1 MVTTLNG
8 KPVIKMVILLVILV
22 AIGWTIY
29 SAVTKDKQ
37 PLLATGKPA
46 PDFIAKDLTGKEYRL
61 SELKGKGIILNFW
74 GTWCEPCREEM
85 PALQEMSEKLKDQ
98 GVLVLAVNNG
108 ESEVAVQAFAKQ
120 YGLTFP
126 ILLDKRLDIAKAYE
140 VVNLPTTYFIKH
152 DGTMALRVIG
162 PLNVNTILDN
172 AKKIAP

>member
-1 MVTTLNG
+1 MKT
-8 KPVIKMVILLVILV
+8 VILLVILV

-37 PLLATGKPA
+37 PQLATGKPA

-61 SELKGKGIILNFW
+61 SELKGKGVILNFW
-74 GTWCEPCREEM
+74 GTWCEPCRDEM
-85 PALQEMSEKLKDQ
+85 PALQEMSETLKNQ
-98 GVLVLAVNNG
+98 GVLVLGVNNG
-108 ESEVAVQAFAKQ
+108 ESDVTVQAFVKQ

-126 ILLDKRLDIAKAYE
+126 ILLDKRLDISKAYQ

-152 DGTMALRVIG
+152 DGTLAMRVIG

>member
-1 MVTTLNG
+1 MNG
-8 KPVIKMVILLVILV
+8 KSVMKTVILLVILV

-37 PLLATGKPA
+37 PQLATGKPA

-61 SELKGKGIILNFW
+61 SELKGKGVILNFW
-74 GTWCEPCREEM
+74 GTWCEPCRDEM
-85 PALQEMSEKLKDQ
+85 PALQEMSETLKNQ
-98 GVLVLAVNNG
+98 GVLVLGVNNG
-108 ESEVAVQAFAKQ
+108 KSDVTVQAFVKQ

-126 ILLDKRLDIAKAYE
+126 ILLDKRLDISKAYQ

-152 DGTMALRVIG
+152 DGTLAMRVIG

>member
-1 MVTTLNG
+1 MKT
-8 KPVIKMVILLVILV
+8 VILLVILV

-37 PLLATGKPA
+37 PQLATGKPA

-61 SELKGKGIILNFW
+61 SELKGKGVILNFW
-74 GTWCEPCREEM
+74 GTWCEPCRDEM
-85 PALQEMSEKLKDQ
+85 PALQEMSETLKNQ
-98 GVLVLAVNNG
+98 GVLVLGVNNG
-108 ESEVAVQAFAKQ
+108 ELDVTVQAFVKQ

-126 ILLDKRLDIAKAYE
+126 ILLDKRLDISKAYQ

-152 DGTMALRVIG
+152 DGTLAMRVIG

>member
-1 MVTTLNG
+1 VVTTLNG
-8 KPVIKMVILLVILV
+8 KPVIKIVVLLVILV

-37 PLLATGKPA
+37 PQLATGKPA
-46 PDFIAKDLTGKEYRL
+46 PDFVAKDLTGKDYRL

-108 ESEVAVQAFAKQ
+108 ESEVAVKAFAKQ

-126 ILLDKRLDIAKAYE
+126 ILLDKRLDIAKAYQ
-140 VVNLPTTYFIKH
+140 VNPLPTTFFIKH
-152 DGTMALRVIG
+152 DGTMVLQITG
-162 PLNVNTILDN
+162 PMNVNTILDN

>member
-1 MVTTLNG
+1 MNG
-8 KPVIKMVILLVILV
+8 KSVMKTVILLVILV

-37 PLLATGKPA
+37 PQLATGKPA

-61 SELKGKGIILNFW
+61 SELKGKGVILNFW
-74 GTWCEPCREEM
+74 GTWCEPCRDEM
-85 PALQEMSEKLKDQ
+85 PALQEMSETLKNQ
-98 GVLVLAVNNG
+98 GVLVLGVNNG
-108 ESEVAVQAFAKQ
+108 ESDVTVQAFVKQ

-126 ILLDKRLDIAKAYE
+126 ILLDKRLDISKAYQ

-152 DGTMALRVIG
+152 DGTLAMRVIG